1 MKNYINKIKGNLS
14 IYATQ
19 KTSNLL
25 DGTHRSMYK
34 GKSMNF
40 DDLREYTPND
50 DIKDIDWKASAKS
63 RNLLVKQYVAEK
75 KHNVLLVID
84 TNKKM
89 LGASI
94 DLELKKEI
102 ALMAAGTLGYISTK
116 NNDVVSAIYSTNK
129 GIELTPFKSRLDNLE
144 LTLAKCDSSINEK
157 NNSNINDVLEFVRT
171 KIPNRMIIIVV
182 SDIDGM
188 ENINDKY
195 LKQLTYKNEVLFVCV
210 SDAYVFGKKVF
221 NLDKNK
227 YLPRF
232 ITNSKKL
239 LEDEKKARNDLYK
252 NLERKYK
259 KHRIVSVSINNCKEI
274 PYKIIKLLEGQKYEN
289 KR

>member
-14 IYATQ
+14 IYATK

-40 DDLREYTPND
+40 DDLREYTTND

-75 KHNVLLVID
+75 KHNVLFVID

-89 LGASI
+89 LASSI
-94 DLELKKEI
+94 DYEVKKEI
-102 ALMAAGTLGYISTK
+102 ALMSAGTLGYISIK
-116 NNDVVSAIYSTNK
+116 NNDVVSAIYSTNN
-129 GIELTPFKSRLDNLE
+129 GVDFLPFKSRLDNLE
-144 LTLAKCDSSINEK
+144 LALAKCESHMNNK
-157 NNSNINDVLEFVRT
+157 NNSNINDVLEFVR
-171 KIPNRMIIIVV
+171 KKVANRMIIVII

-188 ENINDKY
+188 ENIDEKY
-195 LKQLTYKNEVLFVCV
+195 LKQLTYKNEVLFVCI

-221 NLDKNK
+221 NLDRNK
-227 YLPRF
+227 YLPSF

-239 LEDEKKARNDLYK
+239 LEDEKKARSELYR

-259 KHRIVSVSINNCKEI
+259 KYRIVCTSINNCKEI
-274 PYKIIKLLEGQKYEN
+274 PYKIIKLLEGQKYEV
-289 KR
+289 RR